1 MAELLSSSR
10 NDPLGQHESGK
21 NGDEK
26 EEEKQISGDKDG
38 MDFPVVI

>member
-26 EEEKQISGDKDG
+26 EEENKINGDKDG
-38 MDFPVVI
+38 MDFPFVI